1 MYSRFSPSFVEA
13 CRKGELKKGEKM
25 PCPKCG
31 DTDVKVIDPKKWLL
45 VAADV
50 GVVAAVLFILK
61 QSTLAQV
68 VAVVSIGIT
77 AASLGTEASYTCN
90 HCDHGWRFRD
100 ALKWAEGI
108 RHDEEAKA
116 RTQA

>member
-1 MYSRFSPSFVEA
+1 
-13 CRKGELKKGEKM
+13 M

-45 VAADV
+45 VAAGVV

-77 AASLGTEASYTCN
+77 AARLGTEASYTCN
-90 HCDHGWRFRD
+90 HCGHGWRFRSTR
-100 ALKWAEGI
+100 LSGPRGF
-108 RHDEEAKA
+108 RHDEEAESTNA
-116 RTQA
+116 SLTAGISRRNTLEFDLPVLG